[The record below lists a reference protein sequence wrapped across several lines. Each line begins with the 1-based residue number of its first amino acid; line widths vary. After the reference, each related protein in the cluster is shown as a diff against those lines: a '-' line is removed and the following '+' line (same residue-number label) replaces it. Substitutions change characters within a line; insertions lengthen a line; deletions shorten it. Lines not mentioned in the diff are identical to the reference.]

1 MVSGPRPLRHS
12 ASMAR
17 ELQRWHDAVRQWVQ
31 PSALPATG
39 EQLTAQLVSDRAPAW
54 LVWRVN
60 TCLHPSR
67 VFSSVD
73 EIVTLCVQPRR
84 QRSAPGMPYAG

>member
-1 MVSGPRPLRHS
+1 
-12 ASMAR
+12 MAR
-17 ELQRWHDAVRQWVQ
+17 ELQRWRDAVRQWVQ
-31 PSALPATG
+31 PGALPATG

-67 VFSSVD
+67 VIGSVE
-73 EIVTLCVQPRR
+73 EIVSLCVQPRR